1 MLLEVI
7 DVLKERCKAEHV
19 ANVLYGKSNAE
30 ISTFKHD
37 KLEIFGIGDAQPI
50 KFWKALIRQALVAQ
64 LLEKEIVNYGLLKI
78 TKAGRAYMKNPRSFM
93 MTKDHDYDDND
104 EKSENITGGTA
115 AADTV
120 LFSLLKDLRKAMA
133 KQLNLPP
140 FVIFSDPS
148 LQDMAIQYPIT
159 MDELT
164 KISGV
169 GVGKAQ
175 KYGKQF
181 IELIHKHVVE
191 NEIERP
197 QDMIVK
203 SVVNKSG
210 NKVYI
215 IKSIDLKMPLDDI
228 AEAKGLEMIEL
239 IHEIEAIVNAGT
251 KLNIDYYLYSIMD
264 QEHIDDIYNYFRDE
278 ADTESIEDAL
288 KELGENEYS
297 EEEVRL
303 VRVKFIAEMGN

>member
-1 MLLEVI
+1 
-7 DVLKERCKAEHV
+7 
-19 ANVLYGKSNAE
+19 
-30 ISTFKHD
+30 
-37 KLEIFGIGDAQPI
+37 
-50 KFWKALIRQALVAQ
+50 
-64 LLEKEIVNYGLLKI
+64 
-78 TKAGRAYMKNPRSFM
+78 
-93 MTKDHDYDDND
+93 
-104 EKSENITGGTA
+104 
-115 AADTV
+115 
-120 LFSLLKDLRKAMA
+120 
-133 KQLNLPP
+133 
-140 FVIFSDPS
+140 
-148 LQDMAIQYPIT
+148 
-159 MDELT
+159 
-164 KISGV
+164 
-169 GVGKAQ
+169 
-175 KYGKQF
+175 
-181 IELIHKHVVE
+181 HVVE

-251 KLNIDYYLYSIMD
+251 KLNIDYYLHSIMD